1 MKLIAACD
9 RNWAIGRD
17 NGLLFDIPLDM
28 KHFRETTKGSVVVM
42 GRKTLESFPNK
53 KPLKNR
59 VNIVL
64 SRSMGWREDCLVV
77 SDLNGLFEELTK
89 LNGKNIFVIGG
100 AEIYKLLLEYCDEA
114 IITRV
119 DTVAPL
125 ADRFFPDLDKNP
137 DWEIVN
143 ESVPV
148 EDNGYRISFC
158 TYKNLKPQKLDI

>member
-9 RNWAIGRD
+9 RNWAIGMD

-28 KHFRETTKGSVVVM
+28 KHFRETTKDSVVVM

-64 SRSMGWREDCLVV
+64 SRSMGRREDCLVV
-77 SDLNGLFEELTK
+77 SDLNGLFEELVK

-119 DTVAPL
+119 DAVAPL
-125 ADRFFPDLDKNP
+125 ADRFFPDLDKNL

-143 ESVPV
+143 ESEPV
-148 EDNGYRISFC
+148 EDNGYRFSFC